1 MSEIDDRESIK
12 RSARKVWT
20 NLYFCCKIKEAKAR
34 GFYMSNKNFYQSDQV
49 LKNYETD
56 FKQEVKPS
64 AILGFFQEAASEN
77 SEEAGFGY
85 SSLAPLGMLWVLSKI
100 YVEVDRLPKL
110 GEKIVVQTWPHA
122 PNKAIFERSFLI
134 RDEGGEAV
142 IRAFSRWCVLRANG
156 RIVPASQVPR
166 DLEDYISE
174 KSIEFDDWAVPQAAD
189 CGEAAFSL
197 KIANS
202 EYDRNMHVNNI
213 KYADYIFNCFSVE
226 ELKAKKLKSFQI
238 HYVQQS
244 HEGDVLRFYRKQLSE
259 NEYAVEGVKNG
270 TETVIA
276 ARVCFDGTV

>member
-1 MSEIDDRESIK
+1 
-12 RSARKVWT
+12 
-20 NLYFCCKIKEAKAR
+20 
-34 GFYMSNKNFYQSDQV
+34 MSNKNFYQSDQV

-110 GEKIVVQTWPHA
+110 GEKTVVQTWPHA

-142 IRAFSRWCVLRANG
+142 IRAFSRWCVLRTNG

-189 CGEAAFSL
+189 CGEAAFTL

>member
-1 MSEIDDRESIK
+1 
-12 RSARKVWT
+12 
-20 NLYFCCKIKEAKAR
+20 
-34 GFYMSNKNFYQSDQV
+34 MSNKNFYQSDQV
-49 LKNYETD
+49 LKNYETN